1 MPIDPGDPGATP
13 EATEAQHADSGYLP
27 FGKDTARNADWT
39 RLRPLRDVLALP
51 VAICFSIE
59 NLPILARHRPST
71 NV

>member
-27 FGKDTARNADWT
+27 FGKDTARTADQT

-51 VAICFSIE
+51 GALSFSIE
-59 NLPILARHRPST
+59 DLPILARRRPGA
-71 NV
+71 NL